1 MTLKLLKNN
10 KINNNDNMNTLDI
23 SLSDQ
28 TLNEVERN
36 TIGIISLDKFTL
48 FSSSLSKIILSLL
61 SLGKC
66 SETRGSIFSLSSL
79 GLSRRSIN
87 KDFNTMDSRVYANA
101 SHENDILK
109 VSSLSKEQYP
119 SIQEPIPIIS
129 PLHKLTTSLLS
140 LSKITLSLLSLGKCS
155 EAQGSIFS
163 LSSLSLTR
171 GSIRQHIRFITLICG
186 VLLISTVAT
195 AEDTTVETCAN
206 GAGTVFVGQVTKHKY
221 CVSNKSM
228 NWWNAVAWCDGMGR
242 RMFDRSDCACSGTVS
257 DCRSKCPE
265 LIPVDGDKWVNQWA
279 WTASAASS
287 SGNYHIHLSNG
298 NFDGGGNRHRSNY
311 ANKALCY

>member
-109 VSSLSKEQYP
+109 K
-119 SIQEPIPIIS
+119 
-129 PLHKLTTSLLS
+129 
-140 LSKITLSLLSLGKCS
+140 LSLG
-155 EAQGSIFS
+155 
-163 LSSLSLTR
+163 LTR
-171 GSIRQHIRFITLICG
+171 GSISQHIRFITLICSI
-186 VLLISTVAT
+186 LLTSTVAT

-206 GAGTVFVGQVTKHKY
+206 GDGTVIVGVITGHKY
-221 CVSNKSM
+221 CRSNMKM
-228 NWWNAVAWCDGMGR
+228 NWWNAYAWCDGLKR
-242 RMFDRSDCACSGTVS
+242 RMFSMDDCQSFNATEFVCNELKDSGGSGWCWTANPSGSSKSYYVNAASGFSNPNTHAHDRRSDTY
-257 DCRSKCPE
+257 D
-265 LIPVDGDKWVNQWA
+265 
-279 WTASAASS
+279 
-287 SGNYHIHLSNG
+287 Y
-298 NFDGGGNRHRSNY
+298 
-311 ANKALCY
+311 ALCY